1 MVAKGVKDVTAPAGA
16 LSEGQGTAE
25 TPEEQKAE
33 QVGREDEILRVWE
46 GGEDPAGVWARLG
59 CKHGLACWF

>member
-16 LSEGQGTAE
+16 LSEGQGAVE

-33 QVGREDEILRVWE
+33 QVGREDEIL
-46 GGEDPAGVWARLG
+46 
-59 CKHGLACWF
+59 